1 MNENINHPIKYLILT
16 EMQTNC
22 THHHDAK
29 QSLLFFFLFCVFL
42 VFCFFDN
49 FNGMWVGSFPCRI
62 TKRLAS
68 LSLQE
73 DNIDKN

>member
-29 QSLLFFFLFCVFL
+29 QSLLFFFLFCTRSCKPDKAIECKNNNQIHAFMLL
-42 VFCFFDN
+42 V
-49 FNGMWVGSFPCRI
+49 
-62 TKRLAS
+62 S
-68 LSLQE
+68 LIVE
-73 DNIDKN
+73 